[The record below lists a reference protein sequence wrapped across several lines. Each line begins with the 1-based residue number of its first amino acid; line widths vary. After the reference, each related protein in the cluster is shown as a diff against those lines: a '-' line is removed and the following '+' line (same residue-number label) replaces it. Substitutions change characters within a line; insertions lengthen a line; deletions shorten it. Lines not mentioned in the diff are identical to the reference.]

1 MIRVTEIAAALCIL
15 AGPALAQVAST
26 PQQQLNDKLTT
37 IRVLR
42 DRLVGIYGAE
52 RARCLAEKPGD
63 EHNSCETAR
72 SQLSAINEIDR
83 DIAAL
88 AARQR

>member
-1 MIRVTEIAAALCIL
+1 MIRATEVAALCIL
-15 AGPALAQVAST
+15 AGPASAQVTPT

-52 RARCLAEKPGD
+52 RD
-63 EHNSCETAR
+63 
-72 SQLSAINEIDR
+72 
-83 DIAAL
+83 
-88 AARQR
+88 

>member
-15 AGPALAQVAST
+15 AGPVFAQVTPS

-52 RARCLAEKPGD
+52 RERCLAEKPGD
-63 EHNSCETAR
+63 EHGPCETAR
-72 SQLSAINEIDR
+72 SQLSAIQEIDR